1 MSLFLLTIVAKQSTL
16 FNDKSMQIH
25 DLTLLIKEDI
35 SQLNRDIGQLQ
46 EVLKKKNSLCFYWLS
61 FLFKVHA
68 KYFWIEIKKFT
79 YTFQFSCFCFTSRYL
94 FYLKNQTSLFSS
106 RN

>member
-46 EVLKKKNSLCFYWLS
+46 EVLKKRI
-61 FLFKVHA
+61 
-68 KYFWIEIKKFT
+68 YFVFIG
-79 YTFQFSCFCFTSRYL
+79 
-94 FYLKNQTSLFSS
+94 
-106 RN
+106 